1 VARIAAAFDRTLVFT
16 RTKRDCDH
24 LADKLRD
31 AGVKAAPIHGDIPQ
45 AKREKT
51 LARFVNGSLPV
62 LVATNVAARGLH
74 IEGLDVVIH
83 YEPPEDPTVYVH
95 RSGRTARAGEQG
107 LVVTLVE
114 WDQHDTAK
122 EIMRQAG
129 LNEPVVK
136 MYSNDERLDDLVGWT
151 PEPPPE
157 SPKVKKVPARRR
169 RRRRL

>member
-1 VARIAAAFDRTLVFT
+1 
-16 RTKRDCDH
+16 
-24 LADKLRD
+24 
-31 AGVKAAPIHGDIPQ
+31 
-45 AKREKT
+45 
-51 LARFVNGSLPV
+51 
-62 LVATNVAARGLH
+62 
-74 IEGLDVVIH
+74 
-83 YEPPEDPTVYVH
+83 
-95 RSGRTARAGEQG
+95 
-107 LVVTLVE
+107 VVTLVE